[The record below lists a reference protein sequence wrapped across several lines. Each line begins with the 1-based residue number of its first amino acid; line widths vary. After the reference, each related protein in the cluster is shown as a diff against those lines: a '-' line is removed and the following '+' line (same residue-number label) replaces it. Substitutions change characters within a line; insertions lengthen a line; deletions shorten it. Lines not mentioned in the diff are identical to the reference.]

1 MRLTETFQLNAP
13 PDRAFA
19 FLSDVPRVASCVS
32 GVEDVEQREDGSYE
46 ASLRIQLG
54 PIKAAFAGEVTLDQ
68 QPPDRLVADGQG
80 RDRSSGSR
88 AKVAFEAKLSPLEDG
103 SRTEVETVADVTIRG
118 RLGQFGTG
126 VIRATAVEVIREFVA
141 CADRELTHE
150 AAPAAAATGT
160 GAPEAP
166 GPGADAGASGSR
178 GGGASQL
185 KLAGR
190 ILLNIVRGWWR
201 TLRDWFRSKKGR

>member
-13 PDRAFA
+13 PDRAFT

-32 GVEDVEQREDGSYE
+32 GVEDVEEREDGSYE

-54 PIKAAFAGEVTLDQ
+54 PIKAAFAGEVTLNQ

-88 AKVAFEAKLSPLEDG
+88 AKVAFEAKLLPLEDG

-141 CADRELTHE
+141 CADRELTQE
-150 AAPAAAATGT
+150 AAPASAATG
-160 GAPEAP
+160 AEAP
-166 GPGADAGASGSR
+166 GPESADTAGSR
-178 GGGASQL
+178 DGAPSQL
-185 KLAGR
+185 KLVGR
-190 ILLNIVRGWWR
+190 ILLNILRGWWR
-201 TLRDWFRSKKGR
+201 TLRDRFRGKKGR